1 MTPLQ
6 KRLLETALVTQLRSE
21 QRGREVQP
29 PVPPSDPPIVRPKR
43 FWSSFV
49 DNCNGPETRRTAFPK
64 QGAWSE
70 QFSVGPP
77 VPTASYSGTAPGT
90 HGPAPGV
97 LFVSVSHSSA
107 WAFAEGD
114 PTVNNRRRPYPSP
127 LPLPFPSVPAP
138 STRAR
143 AAGRGRPGR
152 RPKRWR
158 PARDCYS
165 AHQRPATRGSLPSRR
180 RLRYIE

>member
-1 MTPLQ
+1 MT
-6 KRLLETALVTQLRSE
+6 KSASDVRSADP
-21 QRGREVQP
+21 REGLGVG
-29 PVPPSDPPIVRPKR
+29 PPSDPPIVRPKR

-49 DNCNGPETRRTAFPK
+49 DNCNGPETRRTAFPR

-107 WAFAEGD
+107 WAFTEGD

-127 LPLPFPSVPAP
+127 LPSSLSFRTRPLHAGSGRWSRQAWSPPEALEAGTRLSKSPSAP
-138 STRAR
+138 RN
-143 AAGRGRPGR
+143 P
-152 RPKRWR
+152 
-158 PARDCYS
+158 
-165 AHQRPATRGSLPSRR
+165 
-180 RLRYIE
+180 RLFAK